1 LVLTPDFEEQLF
13 PIRPG
18 GGLKKFTKESKMIK
32 KSLMVAIAGI
42 SMLGAAP
49 VLAQGIGHT
58 WFMRGTVVAVDK
70 TGTVVC
76 IGKADGA
83 EVGQTLDV
91 VRAVYHP
98 GPSKAGT
105 GYHRQNVGHVR
116 IDHIFDD
123 HFAHVTVVDGRVA
136 KNDIVELARSH

>member
-1 LVLTPDFEEQLF
+1 
-13 PIRPG
+13 
-18 GGLKKFTKESKMIK
+18 MMMK
-32 KSLMVAIAGI
+32 KSIMVALAGI
-42 SMLGAAP
+42 SMLGASP
-49 VLAQGIGHT
+49 LFAQGIGHT